1 VHPGGAV
8 GAALEVVAV
17 DVVEERARDA
27 AVGGVADCVDGVGGA
42 VAAWLVW
49 E

>member
-1 VHPGGAV
+1 VHHGGAV

-27 AVGGVADCVDGVGGA
+27 AVGGVADRVDGVGGA
-42 VAAWLVW
+42 VAVWLV
-49 E
+49 